1 MKRLTFDEIKAITF
15 GAVKI
20 TEEENGIHFF
30 KCTDKQNEAW
40 KALSEVLGTRALT
53 TTGVHMEFYTDSKT
67 LRFSFIQGGKF
78 DIWIDGVLM
87 HKINMG
93 EFREAGTVPEIA
105 LGDGE
110 KRVMVA
116 LPSHSTGVLSFVEVD
131 DGAFVRPA
139 EFKTKML
146 FIGDSITQ
154 GYNADYDSLSFAY
167 RTAMYFDAEYVIQG
181 IGGAFFHETT
191 FDEIPFDADTVIIA
205 YGTNDFGRSKTIEEL
220 YDHADKFLAQVKAY
234 YDGKRLVALTPIWRA
249 DDQDRACGSFKL
261 VCDTVKQVA
270 EKNGFEVVD
279 GMTLVPHITEFFRD
293 AHLHP
298 NDLGF
303 GLYAENLIKALN
315 K

>member
-1 MKRLTFDEIKAITF
+1 MKRLTFDEIKSITF

-20 TEEENGIHFF
+20 TEEENGVHFF

-40 KALSEVLGTRALT
+40 RALSETLGTRALT

-87 HKINMG
+87 RRINMDQ
-93 EFREAGTVPEIA
+93 FRKEDKVPEID
-105 LGDGE
+105 LGEGE
-110 KRVMVA
+110 KRVMIA
-116 LPSHSTGVLSFVEVD
+116 LPSHSIGVLSFVELD
-131 DGAFVRPA
+131 DSAFVRAA

-154 GYNADYDSLSFAY
+154 GYNADYDSLSYAY
-167 RTAMYFDAEYVIQG
+167 RTAMFFDAEYVIQG
-181 IGGAFFHETT
+181 IGGAFYHEST
-191 FDEIPFDADTVIIA
+191 FDEIPFDADTVIVA
-205 YGTNDFGRSKTIEEL
+205 YGTNDFSRSKSIDEI
-220 YDHADKFLAQVKAY
+220 YGHADKFLAQVKDY
-234 YDGKRLVALTPIWRA
+234 YAGKRLVALSPIWRA
-249 DDQDRACGSFKL
+249 DDQDRACGSFKQA
-261 VCDTVKQVA
+261 CDAVKNAA
-270 EKNGFEVVD
+270 EKNGFEVID
-279 GMTLVPHITEFFRD
+279 GMKLVPHITEFFKD

-303 GLYAENLIKALN
+303 GLYAENLIKELN

>member
-1 MKRLTFDEIKAITF
+1 MKRLTFDEIKNITF

-20 TEEENGIHFF
+20 TEEADGVHFF

-87 HKINMG
+87 HKINMNQ
-93 EFREAGTVPEIA
+93 FRDEGKIPEIA
-105 LGDGE
+105 LGEGE
-110 KRVMVA
+110 KRVMLA
-116 LPSHSTGVLSFVEVD
+116 LPSHSTGVLSFIEVD
-131 DGAFVRPA
+131 DGAFVRAA

-167 RTAMYFDAEYVIQG
+167 RTAMFFDAEYVIQG
-181 IGGAFFHETT
+181 IGGAFYHEST

-205 YGTNDFGRSKTIEEL
+205 YGTNDFSRSKSIDEI
-220 YDHADKFLAQVKAY
+220 YGHADKFLAQVKDY
-234 YDGKRLVALTPIWRA
+234 YAGKRLVALSPIWRA
-249 DDQDRACGSFKL
+249 DDQDRACGSFKQA
-261 VCDTVKQVA
+261 CDAVKKAA
-270 EKNGFEVVD
+270 ELNGFEVID
-279 GMTLVPHITEFFRD
+279 GMTLVPHITEFFKD

>member
-1 MKRLTFDEIKAITF
+1 MKRLTFDEIKSITF

-20 TEEENGIHFF
+20 TEEENGVHFF

-40 KALSEVLGTRALT
+40 MAISETLGARALT
-53 TTGVHMEFYTDSKT
+53 TTGVHMEFYTDSRN
-67 LRFSFIQGGKF
+67 LRFSFVQGGKF

-87 HKINMG
+87 RKINMDQ
-93 EFREAGTVPEIA
+93 FRKEGTVPEID
-105 LGDGE
+105 LGDGD
-110 KRVMVA
+110 KRVMIA
-116 LPSHSTGVLSFVEVD
+116 LPSHSTGVLSFVELD
-131 DGAFVRPA
+131 DGAYVRAA

-167 RTAMYFDAEYVIQG
+167 RTAMFFDAEYVIQG
-181 IGGAFFHETT
+181 IGGAFYHEST

-205 YGTNDFGRSKTIEEL
+205 YGTNDFSRSKSIDEL
-220 YDHADKFLAQVKAY
+220 YGHADKFLAQVKDY
-234 YDGKRLVALTPIWRA
+234 YAGKRLVALSPIWRA
-249 DDQDRACGSFKL
+249 DDQDRVCGSFKQA
-261 VCDTVKQVA
+261 CDAVKKAA
-270 EKNGFEVVD
+270 EENGFEVID
-279 GMTLVPHITEFFRD
+279 GMKLVPHITEFFKD

-303 GLYAENLIKALN
+303 GLYAENLIKALI